1 MKKVVVDDHAVF
13 RDGVASL
20 LLAWGHKVPD
30 PVGEGEQIE
39 LVEAGSPAEVLMDVR
54 MAGGV
59 PGEAGEAAR
68 PELEHPEEVAIVV
81 LTVSKEEA
89 DLFRAIKAGA
99 QGHPPPSLE
108 APRLRSLLEGHD
120 SSAPALPPRRSRV
133 AEEFLTD
140 PAASAEA
147 LQRLTA
153 REVEVLGLVTEGMRN
168 REIAAAMG
176 ISENTVKF
184 HLKNVSEKL
193 HATNRAE
200 LAARAVRAG
209 LVPGGGL
216 EGSSIARRTR
226 SQDRRRFDR
235 P

>member
-1 MKKVVVDDHAVF
+1 MKKVLVDDHAVF

-20 LLAWGHKVPD
+20 LLAWGHEVPD
-30 PVGEGEQIE
+30 RAGEGEHEIE
-39 LVEAGSPAEVLMDVR
+39 IVEAGSPAEVLVDVR

-59 PGEAGEAAR
+59 SGEASA
-68 PELEHPEEVAIVV
+68 PEGPEEVAIVV
-81 LTVSKEEA
+81 LTVSKDEA
-89 DLFRAIKAGA
+89 DLFQAIKAGA

-108 APRLRSLLEGHD
+108 APRLRSMLEGRD
-120 SSAPALPPRRSRV
+120 SSGTALPARRSRV
-133 AEEFLTD
+133 AEEFLMD
-140 PAASAEA
+140 PAGSADA
-147 LQRLTA
+147 LRRLTA
-153 REVEVLGLVTEGMRN
+153 REIEVLGLVTEGLRN

-193 HATNRAE
+193 HAANRAE

-209 LVPGGGL
+209 LVLGRRL
-216 EGSSIARRTR
+216 EGPATARRSR
-226 SQDRRRFDR
+226 LQSRRRLDR